1 MAYAINTFLNYLLLA
16 IGLLFSMR
24 AVGLDLRVL
33 MVLAG
38 AVGIGIGLG
47 LQNVAA
53 NLVSSFLLV
62 FGRRIKKGDWIQV
75 GDRVGAV
82 REVGLA
88 ATRVWTRD
96 NIEYLVPNSDL
107 TSNMITNYSMS
118 DPLIRI
124 HVPVGVSYKSDPKQV
139 TEILLK
145 AAATNPHVNKQ
156 REAGVWF
163 TEYAESSLNFEL
175 LVWIDIRQVSPRA
188 VRSDLYYSIFETLAE
203 AGIEIPYPQRDI
215 HIRSGLQPEKESA
228 KQKGDPS

>member
-1 MAYAINTFLNYLLLA
+1 LLA

-75 GDRVGAV
+75 GDTLGAV

-107 TSNMITNYSMS
+107 TSNMITNYSLS
-118 DPLIRI
+118 EPLIRI
-124 HVPVGVSYKSDPKQV
+124 HVPVGVSYNSNPSQV

-145 AAATNPHVNKQ
+145 AATENEHVNKQ
-156 REAGVWF
+156 REPSVWF
-163 TEYAESSLNFEL
+163 TEYADSSLNFEL
-175 LVWIDIRQVSPRA
+175 LVWIDIRQVSRNF
-188 VRSDLYYSIFETLAE
+188 VRSQLYYRIFEALGE

-215 HIRSGLQPEKESA
+215 HIRSGFHRGEAPE
-228 KQKGDPS
+228 